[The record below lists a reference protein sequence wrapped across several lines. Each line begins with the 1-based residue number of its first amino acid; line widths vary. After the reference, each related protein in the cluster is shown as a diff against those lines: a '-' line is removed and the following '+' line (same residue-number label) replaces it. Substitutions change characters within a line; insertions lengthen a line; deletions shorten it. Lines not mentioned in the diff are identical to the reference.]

1 MSNVDFIL
9 DKSGGADILRNNPG
23 IAQIQMQNMNRILD
37 TVRAQFIVEFGFEGN
52 FELMTEPTAFRQRV
66 MVKAADK
73 RTAGA
78 LKTKPG
84 WLGSFV
90 KNLSI

>member
-37 TVRAQFIVEFGFEGN
+37 TVRAQFVVEFG

-66 MVKAADK
+66 MIKAADK

-78 LKTKPG
+78 LNTKPG

>member
-37 TVRAQFIVEFGFEGN
+37 TVRAQFVVEFGFEGN
-52 FELMTEPTAFRQRV
+52 FDLMTEPTAFRQRV
-66 MVKAADK
+66 MIKAADK
-73 RTAGA
+73 RTAGV
-78 LKTKPG
+78 LNTKPG

>member
-37 TVRAQFIVEFGFEGN
+37 TVKAQFVVEFGFEGN
-52 FELMTEPTAFRQRV
+52 FELMTEPTAFRQIGRAHV
-66 MVKAADK
+66 
-73 RTAGA
+73 
-78 LKTKPG
+78 
-84 WLGSFV
+84 
-90 KNLSI
+90 